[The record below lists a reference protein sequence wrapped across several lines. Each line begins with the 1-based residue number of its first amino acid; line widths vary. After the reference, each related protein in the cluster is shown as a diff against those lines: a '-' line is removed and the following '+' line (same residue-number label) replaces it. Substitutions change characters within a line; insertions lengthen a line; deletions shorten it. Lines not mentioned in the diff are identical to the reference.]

1 MPIYTCITYQACCDG
16 CFKEYGQFH
25 SVEEA
30 QQAVKNDK
38 SWKVVDGKAYCPEC
52 AANPP
57 EPLSEKDIEKLTN
70 VIQQY
75 FESKQQT
82 NGNQD

>member
-16 CFKEYGQFH
+16 CSKEYGKFS

-38 SWKVVDGKAYCPEC
+38 NWKVIEGKVYCPTC
-52 AANPP
+52 AENPP
-57 EPLSEKDIEKLTN
+57 KLTQKDIEDAIYAAK
-70 VIQQY
+70 QY
-75 FESKQQT
+75 LKSKEE
-82 NGNQD
+82 NNENRN